1 MTVRLVATD
10 LDGTLVRT
18 DGTISVRSCRALR
31 AAEDAGLGVV
41 FVTGRPPRWMT
52 PVAQATGHTGV
63 AVCANG
69 ALLYDMHTERVIAS
83 TLLEPAVLRAVAERL
98 RAAVPGLVFA
108 VEYGPGFGH
117 EPGYR
122 HGWAIG
128 GPGIRVGEVDV
139 ILDRPA
145 AKLLARHP
153 TMDCD
158 ELLAVAV
165 ELVGGE
171 VAVTSSSHE
180 ALLEI
185 AASGVTKASALAGL
199 AADAGVPAGDV
210 LAFGDMPNDLPM
222 LAWAGRAV
230 AVANAH
236 PTVLAAADEITGSN
250 DEDGVAAVVER
261 ILAPRPAP
269 RPGSRRTGRRLLP
282 PPRLSPHRS
291 GGAD

>member
-1 MTVRLVATD
+1 M
-10 LDGTLVRT
+10 G
-18 DGTISVRSCRALR
+18 
-31 AAEDAGLGVV
+31 
-41 FVTGRPPRWMT
+41 
-52 PVAQATGHTGV
+52 PVADATGHTGL

-69 ALLYDMHTERVIAS
+69 ALLYDMHTERVVAS
-83 TLLEPAVLRAVAERL
+83 TLLEPAVLLAVAERL
-98 RAAVPGLVFA
+98 RSAIPGLRFA

-122 HGWAIG
+122 HHWAIG
-128 GPGIRVGEVDV
+128 GVRIRVGPLAE
-139 ILDRPA
+139 LADRPA

-153 TMDCD
+153 SMACD

-165 ELVGGE
+165 ELVGAE

-185 AASGVTKASALAGL
+185 GASGVTKASALADL
-199 AADAGVPAGDV
+199 AAGAGVAATDV

-261 ILAPRPAP
+261 ILAGQPGQPGQPGKAGRTAVGRG
-269 RPGSRRTGRRLLP
+269 RPGVAGGTAATGGPLD
-282 PPRLSPHRS
+282 
-291 GGAD
+291 GA